1 MLSEERYL
9 QTDLTVSKGLH
20 RLCCDEVDG
29 QRAVPIDVAARRRTL
44 CNIDH
49 HLVCVP
55 KFSWRGVKEE
65 QL

>member
-9 QTDLTVSKGLH
+9 QTDLTASKELH
-20 RLCCDEVDG
+20 RLCCDEVEG

-49 HLVCVP
+49 HLVCAKV
-55 KFSWRGVKEE
+55 
-65 QL
+65 QLERC